1 MKASDRKGTAYGV
14 GVGPGDPVVL
24 VSGVTSFC
32 AAAAR
37 LGMALTEWDEPLHVL
52 PAAHI
57 TDEKIERSGAYVLM
71 KAASR
76 MKETKQLLMKNGRE
90 AAAVL
95 NCGMENE
102 LVCRS
107 IEEIPDDAGYFTLL
121 VSKEP

>member
-1 MKASDRKGTAYGV
+1 M
-14 GVGPGDPVVL
+14 P
-24 VSGVTSFC
+24 
-32 AAAAR
+32 
-37 LGMALTEWDEPLHVL
+37 LTEWDEPLHVL
-52 PAAHI
+52 PAAHM
-57 TDEKIERSGAYVLM
+57 TDEKIERAGTYVLM

-121 VSKEP
+121 VSKGP